1 MGGGQRKWPLKS
13 QALGGALFGVQGEW
27 AKFQVETLVGLER
40 EWARPGV
47 GVLPVQ
53 HIPATWI
60 FMTAAPPTYTQ
71 EVDRLPL
78 RLTGRRGQDSAV
90 ELGVVAQRQMQADL
104 YRAPGQAERAM
115 QSNHI

>member
-1 MGGGQRKWPLKS
+1 M
-13 QALGGALFGVQGEW
+13 
-27 AKFQVETLVGLER
+27 
-40 EWARPGV
+40 
-47 GVLPVQ
+47 LPVQ

-78 RLTGRRGQDSAV
+78 RLTGRRGQDSAA

-104 YRAPGQAERAM
+104 SEFKVSLVYRASARTGFKATGKPCLKKQKQTNKTNKQTRTV
-115 QSNHI
+115 SS